1 MAAADVAVELPKV
14 EFEAN
19 WRRHYDAVFVDRDI
33 DKQPFRQVDWRQIC
47 LGAPAYYFDDQ
58 PRPLAAQQ
66 VEHRSLYSA
75 VERAISAVGDDQI
88 IGFLRN
94 GPYSNPSIFRGLV
107 PFARAMYQMRSK
119 AVDGFD
125 LNVFGASE
133 SWGIVISWEEEI
145 ALVGGSSQFIDV
157 VEQVAGGRSAVRRNF
172 EWATAYLQEIGDEQR
187 ELVSRLRSVC
197 FSG

>member
-1 MAAADVAVELPKV
+1 MAGADIAIELPKA
-14 EFEAN
+14 EFDAN
-19 WRRHYDAVFVDRDI
+19 WRRHYEAIFVDRDI
-33 DKQPFRQVDWRQIC
+33 DKAPFRPSDWRQLCI
-47 LGAPAYYFDDQ
+47 GAPAYYFDDRQ
-58 PRPLAAQQ
+58 RALAAQQ
-66 VEHRSLYSA
+66 IEHRKLYSA
-75 VERAISAVGDDQI
+75 IEQAITAVGDKEI

-94 GPYSNPSIFRGLV
+94 GPHSNPSIFRGLA

-125 LNVFGASE
+125 LNIFGASE
-133 SWGIVISWEEEI
+133 SWGMVVSWEEEV
-145 ALVGGSSQFIDV
+145 ALIGGNSQFIDV
-157 VEQVAGGRSAVRRNF
+157 VERVAGGRSAVLRNF